1 MTTAEKTRVSKP
13 VCARCREAVIE
24 SGVRNSSRAMVA
36 SLARQFG
43 ADVPDHDC
51 ESTASEERCF
61 CACNRER
68 SS

>member
-1 MTTAEKTRVSKP
+1 MTTTSKGARP
-13 VCARCREAVIE
+13 VCTSCREAVRE
-24 SGVRNSSRAMVA
+24 SGARDSSAAMVA